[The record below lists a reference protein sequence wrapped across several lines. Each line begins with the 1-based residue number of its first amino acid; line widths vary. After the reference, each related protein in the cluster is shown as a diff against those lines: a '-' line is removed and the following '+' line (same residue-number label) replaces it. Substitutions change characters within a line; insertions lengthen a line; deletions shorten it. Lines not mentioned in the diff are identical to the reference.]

1 MNGREEE
8 EEEEEFAENSNS
20 VNDRGCK
27 PRRQRHSC
35 RSLPLPLKVKAK
47 LSTIMSSTCGDAE
60 GFSPGFVSFDGPA
73 HSECSSPPTL
83 GGTAEALQN
92 RLLIW
97 GLFLRGVSLV
107 LCLSFASISFQIVPL
122 AGKEGVTPLNLF
134 LQALKQDFPS
144 FVKRFIKFPTIF
156 WFTGASDF
164 AMRTSVAVGFFLT
177 LAALLGLGGAYNY
190 LLFAAG
196 WAIYLSLNY
205 AVGLTFPW
213 DAFLL
218 EASFLNI
225 FMPSLN
231 PISPNIA
238 FSIDALAISE
248 LPDPLLQ
255 FLYRYLLGRLML
267 GFGKLK
273 FLGTNSKHHC
283 YIKGFLI
290 GQPIPTRLGWLG
302 YHLPV
307 AVCISLF
314 TCQNRSTVYSQ
325 LTSWPTIILGS
336 QICTGCYVR
345 RGDDYAILALRW
357 RRLQTECRDFFCRS
371 DGWNTA
377 HWKFRLL

>member
-1 MNGREEE
+1 M
-8 EEEEEFAENSNS
+8 
-20 VNDRGCK
+20 DM
-27 PRRQRHSC
+27 
-35 RSLPLPLKVKAK
+35 SL
-47 LSTIMSSTCGDAE
+47 TCGDAE
-60 GFSPGFVSFDGPA
+60 GLSPGFASFDGSA
-73 HSECSSPPTL
+73 HSECTSPPTL
-83 GGTAEALQN
+83 EGTAEAMQT
-92 RLLIW
+92 RLVIW

-134 LQALKQDFPS
+134 LQALKRDFPS
-144 FVKRFIKFPTIF
+144 FVKRFVKFPTIF
-156 WFTGASDF
+156 WFVGASDF
-164 AMRTSVAVGFFLT
+164 AMRTSVAVGFFST
-177 LAALLGLGGAYNY
+177 LAALMGLGGAYNY
-190 LLFAAG
+190 LLFATS

-205 AVGLTFPW
+205 AIGLTFPW

-231 PISPNIA
+231 PISPSSA
-238 FSIDALAISE
+238 FSIDTLAVSE

-290 GQPIPTRLGWLG
+290 GQPIPTRVGWLG

-307 AVCISLF
+307 AVCTLL
-314 TCQNRSTVYSQ
+314 QN
-325 LTSWPTIILGS
+325 LI
-336 QICTGCYVR
+336 
-345 RGDDYAILALRW
+345 
-357 RRLQTECRDFFCRS
+357 
-371 DGWNTA
+371 
-377 HWKFRLL
+377 